1 MLVNSATESL
11 KLSKKSRVWVPAG
24 NWPTVL
30 DFLVSQF
37 AHIPMLEWQSRLAL
51 GLVSCT
57 DQHQN
62 SRVLAANDA
71 CPCLNHIEYFRQVA
85 QEPTVPFEET
95 IIFENEQIVVADKPH
110 FLPVTPVGAFVE
122 NTLQSRLQ
130 KKLNTPNLQVVH
142 RLDRET
148 AGLVVLV
155 KNPQHRDA
163 YQALF
168 RNQAIIKVYEAVARF
183 RADLPYPYL
192 HESCLA
198 SSGQFFLQTEINQ
211 PSNSATLIEVIKVLN
226 QNKALYRLTPSTGKK
241 HQLRVHM
248 ASLGMGIE
256 GDQFYPIAKSQ
267 DLSDFASPLQLL
279 ARSLCFTDPISQQN
293 MVFNSQQTLC
303 LEKALMQ

>member
-1 MLVNSATESL
+1 MSLNSATETL

-30 DFLVSQF
+30 DFLVNQF
-37 AHIPMLEWQSRLAL
+37 AHIPVPEWQSRLAL

-57 DQHQN
+57 DQQLN
-62 SRVLAANDA
+62 SRVLSANDS
-71 CPCLNHIEYFRQVA
+71 CPYLTHIEYFRQVA

-148 AGLVVLV
+148 AGLVLLV

-168 RNQAIIKVYEAVARF
+168 RNQAIKKVYEAVAHF

-192 HESCLA
+192 YKSCLT

-211 PSNSATLIEVIKVLN
+211 TSNSATLIEVIKVLS

-248 ASLGMGIE
+248 ASLGIGIE

-293 MVFNSQQTLC
+293 MAFTSQQTLC
-303 LEKALMQ
+303 LELALTP

>member
-1 MLVNSATESL
+1 MSLNSATDSL

-62 SRVLAANDA
+62 SRVLSANDA
-71 CPCLNHIEYFRQVA
+71 CPCLSHIEYFRQVA

-95 IIFENEQIVVADKPH
+95 IIFENEIIVVADKPH

-155 KNPQHRDA
+155 KKPQHRDA

-168 RNQAIIKVYEAVARF
+168 RNQAIIKVYEAVADF

-198 SSGQFFLQTEINQ
+198 NSGQFFLQTEINQ
-211 PSNSATLIEVIKVLN
+211 TSNSATLIEVIKVLS

-293 MVFNSQQTLC
+293 MAFTSQQTLC
-303 LEKALMQ
+303 LELALTQ